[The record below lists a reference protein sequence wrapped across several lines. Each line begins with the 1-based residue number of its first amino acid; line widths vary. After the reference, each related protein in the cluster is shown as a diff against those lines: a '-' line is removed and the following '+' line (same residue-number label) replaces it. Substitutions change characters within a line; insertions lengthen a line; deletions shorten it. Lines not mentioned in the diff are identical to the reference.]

1 MCVGNYRVWPKAKRV
16 HNSGRPGGAT
26 GARILRT
33 CLNLLAVFATA
44 FVVSACSSSLFTEDK
59 GTELNQ
65 ARGDGNF
72 DKKCLGL
79 DFSRPTLDVQT
90 TRSLVR
96 CLNSNGSIQAYH
108 ELVESLSDVQLQVVL
123 DTLNA
128 QLMTNHKRLK
138 AVDASFEQMD
148 ERGILARAFDKLSK
162 VLSNGK
168 LIRSSVRLLRQG
180 SSRSDA
186 ASAPTGA
193 HGFFSSAARSRSL
206 DPDII
211 NSIKVLAREL
221 SRNAQGKYTV
231 AEARETAAEA
241 LEMGVRTTGLK
252 SYKAAVDG
260 LKSHHAPLKPLRF
273 YTEHALEYLKAKIRS
288 ERPLGRVIMN
298 GVADGTIF
306 QAFDYYYEGQC
317 DLKPSGCTGD
327 DIRLGLNAQVQ
338 AMEDFMRLLTLEEKE
353 TILDPMVRLF
363 RAMDGPVEC
372 MAATKAI
379 PNADLFVMKEISGLV
394 PLDVPQWT
402 VRTNTIKMKVV
413 NSMCEFPSDEG
424 VSFDTMI
431 RVLHK
436 LATYNQNAHAHG
448 RPLVTVSHFLNA
460 LEKGQALIGGDDVRY
475 WRFMIDWLGDKDKN
489 VNVYTHL
496 ADVVGELSRPNRQVI
511 GNVLYLLNAAGP
523 GSSDRKNVQR
533 AVQVLVS
540 SQGLLGGRS
549 LYDVLND
556 SIQKVDAGTLYDL
569 FVGMSELIDS
579 DADLVNPLLEVS
591 RDALLMNDSNP
602 IIEMALELG
611 LNADR
616 HDLFFETLFDIADTD
631 RFEEAMKLTAR
642 MAANGTLRELARGI
656 LTMFRGHTEGISPPN
671 PQNVPRVAAPNP
683 DRDKST
689 RNRPAWDFTDSPA
702 FKDIARGNSCS
713 AINLDLRFGK
723 PWGSNDDDRVAW
735 ENQVKQIAACSHA
748 NLNNEKLEAFLLYG
762 VDRKV
767 RDSQS
772 FVGSV
777 VDLAADLIP
786 YDVSVCKGDSA
797 EDRARCVRL
806 QAIYDE
812 FSDLMVDKSSF
823 EDMKAMNGLLPFL
836 FSREYCAGK
845 YTKGGYCPDGA
856 GTINPMK
863 GLFGSLS
870 VISDQGDKLQD
881 VLSVAK
887 VAVADKAHLPRTVGL
902 LYDLSEDAK
911 GDIPFKQDAKPT
923 ITSYPVHNEPQNG
936 NVKKWL
942 EDAIRKYEKRQPT
955 EEILSEKI
963 EAYYN
968 QPLPAEE
975 LIYTSHGKTR
985 MGYENAAVFKE
996 KIKPL
1001 FDELAKDDRIEAT
1014 MTIFYRMFEN
1024 PYSPEWWES
1033 WFRYLSANVRA
1044 VPYYYPGKFPGK
1056 DKPTVRLINQLEL
1069 LDLVVANA
1077 DFKLSDYGQDGFGI
1091 VGNDENFGIK
1101 YLTLLGLCGED
1112 MSPAVDRMERE
1123 LAFFYSMSTRVGG
1136 LPWVGDKIMKP
1147 ELKRRLFNL
1156 YHIFPILREV
1166 DKFYEFTHP
1175 SGKKMMINNLAILR
1189 DLFKAVLKALPPEQ
1203 LDERRNKD
1211 LYNREKN
1218 PLAVIAE
1225 MVRFGILRNIA
1236 VNMWYTNAPAKTLSQ
1251 KQVIHGQKV
1260 AHILRF
1266 LRDASV
1272 IRNPENRNSFK
1283 LNRDAVELVRYL
1295 MRNNCKKAGALQSVP
1310 CVALSK
1316 KDDPRPEFND
1326 RYILIGKVLDQFFD
1340 WIKDDDLKK
1349 DRGEIPTL
1357 AYIKRAG
1364 YNSMVL
1370 LERIA
1375 GSDEQERAQFAR
1387 DMGKILRP
1395 VLASDKG
1402 AELLAENVDLLEP
1415 LFNDAESM
1423 NFITLLLKSET
1434 SERRRESGFTDAQ
1447 AFDDFRELSKVMI
1460 KELASNNGAVMTSA
1474 VDLGYTVYKDTNSRF
1489 KSAFNALRWMGD
1501 DAEYSR
1507 FRDDV
1512 SKPITKRI
1520 VRWFEREPVSEYK
1533 GQLRPRVQDY
1543 LATHLSREDGKIR
1556 DLLVFIGKESG
1567 NDQFYS
1573 RISFVGDRDYVTK
1586 FNEFLDLLS
1595 RGIVDLRDIK

>member
-1 MCVGNYRVWPKAKRV
+1 MCVGNRIWSKASPVYNARL
-16 HNSGRPGGAT
+16 PGAAV
-26 GARILRT
+26 GARIMRT
-33 CLNLLAVFATA
+33 CLNIFIISAAVLAVAG
-44 FVVSACSSSLFTEDK
+44 CSSSLFTEDK

-65 ARGDGNF
+65 ARGDGRF

-96 CLNSNGSIQAYH
+96 CLNNNGSIQAYH
-108 ELVESLSDVQLQVVL
+108 ELLESLSDVQLQVVI

-128 QLMTNHKRLK
+128 QLMTDHKRLK

-148 ERGILARAFDKLSK
+148 ERGILARAFDKLSRI
-162 VLSNGK
+162 LANGK

-180 SSRSDA
+180 SSRPDETTQ
-186 ASAPTGA
+186 PTGT
-193 HGFFSSAARSRSL
+193 GSFFSAAARSPKL
-206 DPDII
+206 DPDVI

-221 SRNAQGKYTV
+221 SRDSSGKYTV
-231 AEARETAAEA
+231 SEARATAAEG

-252 SYKAAVDG
+252 SFRAAVDG

-273 YTEHALEYLKAKIRS
+273 YTERGLEYLKAKIRS
-288 ERPLGRVIMN
+288 ERPLGRVVMN
-298 GVADGTIF
+298 GIADGTVF

-317 DLKPSGCTGD
+317 DLKPSGCTGED
-327 DIRLGLNAQVQ
+327 LRLGLNAQVQ

-353 TILDPMVRLF
+353 AVLDPMVRLF

-379 PNADLFVMKEISGLV
+379 PNANLFVMKEISGLV

-402 VRTNTIKMKVV
+402 VRTNTMKMKVV
-413 NSMCEFPSDEG
+413 NSMCDFPSDEG

-436 LATYNQNAHAHG
+436 LATYNQNAHARG

-460 LEKGQALIGGDDVRY
+460 LEKGQMLIGREDVRY

-523 GSSDRKNVQR
+523 GSSDRKNVRR
-533 AVQVLVS
+533 AVQVLMS
-540 SQGLLGGRS
+540 SQGLLNGRS

-556 SIQKVDAGTLYDL
+556 SIQKVDVSTLYDL

-591 RDALLMNDSNP
+591 RDSLLMNDTNP
-602 IIEMALELG
+602 IIEIALELG
-611 LNADR
+611 LNADK

-642 MAANGTLRELARGI
+642 MAENGTLRELVRGI
-656 LTMFRGHTEGISPPN
+656 LTMFRGHTEGIAPPN
-671 PQNVPRVAAPNP
+671 PQNVPRMTGPNP

-689 RNRPAWDFTDSPA
+689 RNRPGWDFKDSPA
-702 FKDIARGNSCS
+702 FKDIVRGNSCS
-713 AINLDLRFGK
+713 SVNLDLKFGK
-723 PWGSNDDDRVAW
+723 PFGENDNDRVVW
-735 ENQVKQIAACSHA
+735 EDQVKQIAACSHA
-748 NLNNEKLEAFLLYG
+748 NLDNERLEDFLLYS

-767 RDSQS
+767 KDKQS

-777 VDLAADLIP
+777 VELAADLIP
-786 YDVSVCKGDSA
+786 YDMSVCRSGSEADQAK
-797 EDRARCVRL
+797 CVQL
-806 QAIYDE
+806 QAVYDE
-812 FSDLMVDKSSF
+812 FSDLMTDNASF
-823 EDMKAMNGLLPFL
+823 ADMKAMNGLLPFL
-836 FSREYCAGK
+836 FEREYCAGK
-845 YTKGGYCPDGA
+845 YTKGASCPVGA

-870 VISDQGDKLQD
+870 VIADQGDKLQD

-887 VAVADKAHLPRTVGL
+887 VAAADKAHLPRAVGL
-902 LYDLSEDAK
+902 VYDLGEDAK
-911 GDIPFKQDAKPT
+911 GTIPFKQAIKPT
-923 ITSYPVHNEPQNG
+923 ITSYPVHNEPKNG

-942 EDAIRKYEKRQPT
+942 EDAIRKHEKREPT
-955 EEILSEKI
+955 EEILKEKI
-963 EAYYN
+963 DAYYN
-968 QPLPAEE
+968 QPLPAE
-975 LIYTSHGKTR
+975 LLAYTSHGKKR

-1001 FDELAKDDRIEAT
+1001 FDELSKDGRIEAT
-1014 MTIFYRMFEN
+1014 MTIFYRMYEN
-1024 PYSPEWWES
+1024 PYTPEWWES

-1044 VPYYYPGKFPGK
+1044 VPYYYPGQFPGK

-1112 MSPAVDRMERE
+1112 MSPAVDRMDRE
-1123 LAFFYSMSTRVGG
+1123 LSFFYSMSERVGG
-1136 LPWVGDKIMKP
+1136 IPWIGDKVMKP

-1166 DKFYEFTHP
+1166 DHFYEYTHP
-1175 SGKKMMINNLAILR
+1175 SGKKAMINNLAILR
-1189 DLFKAVLKALPPEQ
+1189 DIFKAVLKALPSDQ
-1203 LDERRNKD
+1203 LDERKNKE

-1236 VNMWYTNAPAKTLSQ
+1236 VNMWYATGQAKTMSQ
-1251 KQVIHGQKV
+1251 KQPIYGQKI

-1272 IRNPENRNSFK
+1272 IRDPNNRNSFK
-1283 LNRDAVELVRYL
+1283 LNKDTVDVVRYL
-1295 MRNNCKKAGALQSVP
+1295 LRSNCKKSGGLLGVP
-1310 CVALSK
+1310 CVFNST
-1316 KDDPRPEFND
+1316 KDDPRTDFND
-1326 RYILIGKVLDQFFD
+1326 RYILIGKILDQFFE
-1340 WIKDDDLKK
+1340 WTKDDDKRI
-1349 DRGEIPTL
+1349 DDGEVPVM
-1357 AYIKRAG
+1357 AYIKRSG
-1364 YNSMVL
+1364 YNSML
-1370 LERIA
+1370 LMERIA
-1375 GSDEQERAQFAR
+1375 GDTDDERAAFAR
-1387 DMGKILRP
+1387 DMGKILKP
-1395 VLASDKG
+1395 VLATEKG
-1402 AELLAENVDLLEP
+1402 AELLAENVDLLDSV
-1415 LFNDAESM
+1415 FKDAESL
-1423 NFITLLLKSET
+1423 NFITLLLKSEM
-1434 SERRRESGFTDAQ
+1434 SQRRRESGFTDAQ
-1447 AFDDFRELSKVMI
+1447 AFDDFRELAKVMV
-1460 KELASNNGAVMTSA
+1460 KELAANKGAVMGSA
-1474 VDLGYTVYKDTNSRF
+1474 VDLGYSVYKDTHSRF

-1501 DAEYSR
+1501 DEDYAK

-1520 VRWFEREPVSEYK
+1520 VRWFEREPESQHK

-1543 LATHLSREDGKIR
+1543 LASHLGHHDAKIR
-1556 DLLVFIGKESG
+1556 DLLIFIGKESG
-1567 NDQFYS
+1567 NDEFYT
-1573 RISFVGDRDYVTK
+1573 RISFVGDKDYVVK
-1586 FNEFLDLLS
+1586 FNEFLDLLR
-1595 RGIVDLRDIK
+1595 RGIVDLRDLK